1 MPINSRRKGFAE
13 ERALVR
19 FLQAH
24 GFAAEKCSRIGYTG
38 PDLSVPLLGIDRRV
52 EVKIRA
58 NGFQRLYDWL
68 TGADMLIIRCDRR
81 EPLVVLPLRLAE
93 TAQRP
98 HLRPRNQRPLRRTC
112 LVQCAAVSGREIR
125 RIDL

>member
-24 GFAAEKCSRIGYTG
+24 GFAAEKCSRAGYTG
-38 PDLSVPLLGIDRRV
+38 PDLSVPVLGIDRRV

-68 TGADMLIIRCDRR
+68 TGADMLIVRCDRR
-81 EPLVVLPLRLAE
+81 EPLVVIPLKLAAEIAAKAEGCKTTSGAPSPKAAFCLPPIGDA
-93 TAQRP
+93 
-98 HLRPRNQRPLRRTC
+98 
-112 LVQCAAVSGREIR
+112 
-125 RIDL
+125 